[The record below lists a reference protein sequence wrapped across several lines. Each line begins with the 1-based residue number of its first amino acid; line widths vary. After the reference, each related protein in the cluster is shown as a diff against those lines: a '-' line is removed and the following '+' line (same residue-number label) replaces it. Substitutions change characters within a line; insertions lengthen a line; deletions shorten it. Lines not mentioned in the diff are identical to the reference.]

1 MKTRIEILAPR
12 RLIRNDLGQAVVE
25 ILLDEFLAVRQSIV
39 IVFLKEYRAG
49 GMRRNDAADAI
60 LDP

>member
-25 ILLDEFLAVRQSIV
+25 ILLDEFLAVRKSIV